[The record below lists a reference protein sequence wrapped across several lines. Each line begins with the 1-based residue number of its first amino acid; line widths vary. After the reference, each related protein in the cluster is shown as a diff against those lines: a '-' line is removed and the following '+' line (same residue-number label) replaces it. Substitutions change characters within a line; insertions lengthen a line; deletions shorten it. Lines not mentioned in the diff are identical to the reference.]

1 MNPDRMSWHARERY
15 LAKLRAE
22 IAAHEQQVAALHAR
36 IEARAARLSVIRDER
51 AEAERLRVEATT
63 ARAEAILATLPP
75 DPEAEHHRITLWQA
89 LTRKDHAA

>member
-75 DPEAEHHRITLWQA
+75 DPHAAQHRADLWHA
-89 LTRKDHAA
+89 LTRKDHP